1 MKFVFL
7 FSYKKSALKITI
19 CFVGLNKRFYI
30 IKMVSAKSSTP
41 LSEMLFVPINSS
53 NSDHYNVKEL
63 NKQFEKFLLTA
74 SASILELSTLSTET
88 VSIALKEAISK
99 TYAIQNITKVTKK
112 VKKVKKVKDPNA
124 QKKPLSHYMVFC
136 MRHRQ
141 DVCANNPQSIPTD
154 I

>member
-1 MKFVFL
+1 M
-7 FSYKKSALKITI
+7 AP
-19 CFVGLNKRFYI
+19 
-30 IKMVSAKSSTP
+30 AKSSTP

-88 VSIALKEAISK
+88 VSSALREAISQ
-99 TYAIQNITKVTKK
+99 TYTIQNIPKVTKK
-112 VKKVKKVKDPNA
+112 VKKIRDPNSP
-124 QKKPLSHYMVFC
+124 KKPLSHYMVFC

-141 DVCANNPQSIPTD
+141 DVCAKNPESIPTD
-154 I
+154 ISRKLGSMWNLLTPDQKAKYIDTTCSQ